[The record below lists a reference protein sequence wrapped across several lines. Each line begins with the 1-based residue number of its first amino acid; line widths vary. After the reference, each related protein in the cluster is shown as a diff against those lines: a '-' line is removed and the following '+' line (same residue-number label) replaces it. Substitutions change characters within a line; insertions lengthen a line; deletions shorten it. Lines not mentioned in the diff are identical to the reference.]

1 MGIEDQKQEPSAMGS
16 INLNDFRN
24 DPSTLLVSDEDTD
37 SIASLEYHRDV
48 NTLRI
53 EKLSNRVT
61 LISVIL
67 PCLICAILVFAYLDM
82 KERVVDVDTTKKLQ
96 VEKIAQQLEE
106 KFNSLDLRIAKNKFN
121 FDQQLPLMTKK
132 EQELANQVAKMS
144 ASKADD
150 KTIQRALTTLE
161 KKIQKNTGQNKSTLA
176 AMEASNLKLLA
187 SITENDT
194 QFKKK
199 TGQIKSDIT
208 RFKEKFN
215 ARLLEL
221 SAYEEQIEQI
231 GQLRKT
237 VSLLDKKLKALEL
250 DGLSKNQLD
259 KRFFKVQQSL
269 EKMIQNLDKKLD
281 KEINQQAFV
290 KPPSTNKADNIQNE
304 QTPVVIKP
312 VPRIDTGGV
321 SKENISEKTLNQ

>member
-1 MGIEDQKQEPSAMGS
+1 MGIEDQKQEPSTMGS
-16 INLNDFRN
+16 MNLKDFRN
-24 DPSTLLVSDEDTD
+24 DPSTLLESDEDTD

-106 KFNSLDLRIAKNKFN
+106 KFNSLDLRIAKIKFD

-132 EQELANQVAKMS
+132 EQELTNQVAKMS
-144 ASKADD
+144 ASKADA
-150 KTIQRALTTLE
+150 KTIQRALTALG
-161 KKIQKNTGQNKSTLA
+161 KKVQKNTAQNKSTLA
-176 AMEASNLKLLA
+176 AIKASNLKLLA
-187 SITENDT
+187 FITENNT
-194 QFKKK
+194 QFKKNA
-199 TGQIKSDIT
+199 GQIKSDIT
-208 RFKEKFN
+208 LFKEEFD

-221 SAYEEQIEQI
+221 SAYEEQI
-231 GQLRKT
+231 GQLRKN
-237 VSLLDKKLKALEL
+237 VSILNKKLKALEL

-269 EKMIQNLDKKLD
+269 EKMIQSLDKKLD
-281 KEINQQAFV
+281 KKIDQQTFV
-290 KPPSTNKADNIQNE
+290 KPPSTNKADNLQNE

-312 VPRIDTGGV
+312 VPQIDTGGV
-321 SKENISEKTLNQ
+321 TQESISEKTLNQ

>member
-1 MGIEDQKQEPSAMGS
+1 MGS
-16 INLNDFRN
+16 MNLNDFRN
-24 DPSTLLVSDEDTD
+24 DPSTLLESEEDTD
-37 SIASLEYHRDV
+37 NIASLEYHRDV

-96 VEKIAQQLEE
+96 VEKIAQDLEE
-106 KFNSLDLRIAKNKFN
+106 KFNGLDLRIAKIKFD

-132 EQELANQVAKMS
+132 EQELENQVAKMS
-144 ASKADD
+144 ASKADG
-150 KTIQRALTTLE
+150 KTIQRALTALG
-161 KKIQKNTGQNKSTLA
+161 KKVQKNTAQNKSILA
-176 AMEASNLKLLA
+176 AMKASNLKLVA
-187 SITENDT
+187 SITKNNR

-199 TGQIKSDIT
+199 TGQIKKDIT
-208 RFKEKFN
+208 IFKEKFD

-221 SAYEEQIEQI
+221 SAYEEQI
-231 GQLRKT
+231 GQLRKN
-237 VSLLDKKLKALEL
+237 VSIFDKKLKALEL

-269 EKMIQNLDKKLD
+269 EKMIQNLNQKIDQKIDQKLD
-281 KEINQQAFV
+281 QKLDQKISKQAFV
-290 KPPSTNKADNIQNE
+290 KPPSINKPDNHPNE
-304 QTPVVIKP
+304 QTPVIIKP
-312 VPRIDTGGV
+312 VPQIDTGGV
-321 SKENISEKTLNQ
+321 SKESISEKTLNQ